1 MDWGKRVE
9 GITVFDLQMMAL
21 FIVCTA
27 CDMTKQTEE
36 NNFFDIKITIYIVI
50 NDNMT
55 DMVPNIVFI
64 LLPCPP
70 HTHTY
75 TRTHNFSIYSLIHS
89 LFIRP
94 HRVCVY
100 LIELYFDVI

>member
-36 NNFFDIKITIYIVI
+36 SNFFDIKITIYIVI

-75 TRTHNFSIYSLIHS
+75 DLFTHS
-89 LFIRP
+89 LSFHP
-94 HRVCVY
+94 STQSVC
-100 LIELYFDVI
+100 LLNRTLF